1 MFLLP
6 FCGIYCTSHESFQ
19 NGEMFVSNRISFRI
33 NKWIITDIAY
43 WMRVLTDNSFL
54 QNYWFYLAHEK
65 CYISTALI
73 NSSPHGQKW
82 PPFRRRYRQMHF
94 HGLRCNMFLR
104 LWLYKYSYGE
114 QLCLWHVRAV
124 VIFGARFYCLLW
136 SAARI
141 RPGKFRL
148 WRLHTICLLLYTCNV
163 YYMYEK
169 CVVDCVYWLGVQWK
183 FV

>member
-1 MFLLP
+1 MNYNRYCLLNA
-6 FCGIYCTSHESFQ
+6 SS
-19 NGEMFVSNRISFRI
+19 NGQLVSTKLLILSGSWEMLHFDRI
-33 NKWIITDIAY
+33 NQ
-43 WMRVLTDNSFL
+43 L
-54 QNYWFYLAHEK
+54 
-65 CYISTALI
+65 ISPWT
-73 NSSPHGQKW
+73 KW

-148 WRLHTICLLLYTCNV
+148 WRLHAICLLLYTCNV